1 MPLELFAITWNVNP
15 SFALAIDDPTGRG
28 FAFADKYGLVDC
40 GTSGT
45 GGIEFNQFGRARQ
58 ASCAGRQNVFFSHIP
73 LPFRFQIDV
82 ARNCGAAM
90 RLGALY

>member
-1 MPLELFAITWNVNP
+1 MPRAIVRHHLQCQP
-15 SFALAIDDPTGRG
+15 RFALAIDDPTGRG

-45 GGIEFNQFGRARQ
+45 GGIEFNQFDRARQ
-58 ASCAGRQNVFFSHIP
+58 ASCVGYQNAFFSDIP
-73 LPFRFQIDV
+73 LPFRFRIDV
-82 ARNCGAAM
+82 TRNCGAAM